1 MSRICDTTSLM
12 DRRRFLLTSL
22 AGAFAAPLGGQA
34 QRPSGTLPRVGWL
47 GAGPA
52 FNNPDLVEAFREG
65 LREPGYVEG
74 QNVIIEYRWAEQRYD
89 RLPRL
94 AAELVHLGVNVIFAG
109 GDLPAAGA
117 RQTTAT
123 IPIVF
128 TGATDPVASKF
139 IVSLAHPGGNMTG
152 LTQTGTQVTGKRVSL
167 LKEARPKLSRIALL
181 SNPDAFPIHLR
192 AAHDAARALGLQAQT
207 FEVRR
212 AQDFEGVFLAMV
224 KDRAQALVLVPDSV
238 FYQERGPLG
247 QLALRHRLPMIGWRP
262 DFAREG
268 ALLAYGAPI
277 TEDFRRAGVLVG
289 KILNGAKPSDLPVE
303 EPSNLKLF
311 INLKTAKALGLTIPP
326 SLLLRADQIIE

>member
-1 MSRICDTTSLM
+1 MM

-22 AGAFAAPLGGQA
+22 AGALAVPLGAQA
-34 QRPSGTLPRVGWL
+34 QRPSGALPRVGWL
-47 GAGPA
+47 GTGTA
-52 FNNPDLVEAFREG
+52 FNVPDLVEAFREG

-74 QNVIIEYRWAEQRYD
+74 QNVTIEYRWAEQRYD
-89 RLPRL
+89 RLPGL

-109 GDLPAAGA
+109 GDLQANGA
-117 RQTTAT
+117 RQATAT

-167 LKEARPKLSRIALL
+167 LKEAIQKLSRIAVL
-181 SNPDAFPIHLR
+181 SNPDATQHHLR
-192 AAHDAARALGLQAQT
+192 PAHDSARALGLQAQT

-224 KDRAQALVLVPDSV
+224 KGRAQALVLLPDNV
-238 FYQERGPLG
+238 FYQERGPLA
-247 QLALRHRLPMIGWRP
+247 QLALRHRLPMIGWRS

-277 TEDFRRAGVLVG
+277 TEDYRRAGVLVG

-326 SLLLRADQIIE
+326 SLLLRADQVIDP